1 MTPVALITG
10 GQQGIGLGLAEAL
23 AAAGFRIVIAA
34 ELAEDAHTVTEAQAR
49 LGAGT
54 VYLRHDLRD
63 AGAVGSLIDRV
74 EAAAGPVTTFIS
86 NAGIP
91 ARTRGDL
98 FDVTGDSFDQV
109 MAINLRGAFFLA
121 QEVGRR
127 MAGRSTAQYRSMT
140 FITSVSAGM
149 VSADRAEYCIS
160 KAGASMMAQA
170 FAVRMAPLDIGVF
183 ELRPGI
189 IDTAM
194 TAGVRDKYT
203 SRIESGLVPMAR
215 WGVPADIGQIIV
227 PIATGQMRF
236 ATGAVIPVD
245 GGLSIARL

>member
-1 MTPVALITG
+1 MSGVALITG
-10 GQQGIGLGLAEAL
+10 GQQGIGLGIAEAL
-23 AAAGFRIVIAA
+23 AGAGFRIVIAA
-34 ELAEDAHTVTEAQAR
+34 EVAEDASAVAEALSRVQ
-49 LGAGT
+49 GA

-63 AGAVGSLIDRV
+63 AGAAALMDRV
-74 EAAAGPVTTFIS
+74 EAAAGPVTAFVS
-86 NAGIP
+86 NAGVP
-91 ARTRGDL
+91 AKARGDL
-98 FDVTGDSFDQV
+98 FDVTADSFDQV

-127 MAGRSTAQYRSMT
+127 MAGRASKYYRSMT
-140 FITSVSAGM
+140 FVTSVSAGM

-170 FAVRMAPLDIGVF
+170 FAVRMAPLDVGVF

-194 TAGVRDKYT
+194 TAGVREKYT
-203 SRIESGLVPMAR
+203 ARIEGGLVPMAR
-215 WGVPADIGQIIV
+215 WGVPADIGSVIV
-227 PIATGQMRF
+227 PIATGAMRF

-245 GGLSIARL
+245 GGLSVARL

>member
-1 MTPVALITG
+1 MTGVALITG
-10 GQQGIGLGLAEAL
+10 GQQGIGLGIAEAL
-23 AAAGFRIVIAA
+23 AGAGFRIVIAA
-34 ELAEDAHTVTEAQAR
+34 EVAEDASAVAEALSR
-49 LGAGT
+49 LEGA

-63 AGAVGSLIDRV
+63 AGAVSGLMDRV
-74 EAAAGPVTTFIS
+74 EAAAGPVTAFVS
-86 NAGIP
+86 NAGVP
-91 ARTRGDL
+91 AKARGDL
-98 FDVTGDSFDQV
+98 FEVTADSFDQV

-127 MAGRSTAQYRSMT
+127 MAGRASKHYRSMT
-140 FITSVSAGM
+140 FVTSVSAGM

-170 FAVRMAPLDIGVF
+170 FAVRMAPLDVGVF

-194 TAGVRDKYT
+194 TAGVREKYT
-203 SRIESGLVPMAR
+203 ARIEGGLVPMAR
-215 WGVPADIGQIIV
+215 WGVPADIGSVMV
-227 PIATGQMRF
+227 PIATGAMRF

-245 GGLSIARL
+245 GGLSVARL